1 MPFPLAVK
9 PRAVIEPLQFQSMAG
24 PALLRSVM
32 FSRVRLELPLPPRE
46 NTSFIE
52 DIVSSVSLNSHVAQA
67 HFNVAIL
74 EYAGSVVILDQPS
87 FPCQPEDTATRTL

>member
-32 FSRVRLELPLPPRE
+32 FSRVRLELPLPPPRE
-46 NTSFIE
+46 YQLYRGYCVFR
-52 DIVSSVSLNSHVAQA
+52 
-67 HFNVAIL
+67 
-74 EYAGSVVILDQPS
+74 
-87 FPCQPEDTATRTL
+87 FPQ